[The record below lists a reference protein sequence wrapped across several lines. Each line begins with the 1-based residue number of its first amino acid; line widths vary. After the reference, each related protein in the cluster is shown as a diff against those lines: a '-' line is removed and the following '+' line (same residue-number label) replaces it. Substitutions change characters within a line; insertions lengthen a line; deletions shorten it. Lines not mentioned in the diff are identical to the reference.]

1 MILGIP
7 LNLVILVV
15 GVHTRKFAPT
25 SSFLLVNMS
34 FYDTMTLFTAA
45 IHIKKYYSLRKL
57 FLIYSPDLLTIIK
70 TPFKINLREKLSK
83 GHKVFGAI
91 SSQMIL

>member
-45 IHIKKYYSLRKL
+45 IHIKKYYSLRKIFMT
-57 FLIYSPDLLTIIK
+57 FLRDFANNYQNTIYTEFKGMII
-70 TPFKINLREKLSK
+70 
-83 GHKVFGAI
+83 
-91 SSQMIL
+91 